1 MATNDRNKENASDAN
16 ERREDAQN
24 RSAEDSSN
32 RESTDADEGVADLDG
47 DGFIGNTGGFYG
59 GTSYLGSNY
68 GEGWNA
74 EGDKNE
80 NEGNFGVAGQNDAT
94 EDEQEATDKAHL
106 TKDDKII

>member
-1 MATNDRNKENASDAN
+1 MATNDRNRENAS

-24 RSAEDSSN
+24 RSAEDRN
-32 RESTDADEGVADLDG
+32 KRENTDAEEGVSDLDG

-74 EGDKNE
+74 EGDTNE
-80 NEGNFGVAGQNDAT
+80 NEGNFGAAGQNDAT
-94 EDEQEATDKAHL
+94 DDEQEATDKAHL